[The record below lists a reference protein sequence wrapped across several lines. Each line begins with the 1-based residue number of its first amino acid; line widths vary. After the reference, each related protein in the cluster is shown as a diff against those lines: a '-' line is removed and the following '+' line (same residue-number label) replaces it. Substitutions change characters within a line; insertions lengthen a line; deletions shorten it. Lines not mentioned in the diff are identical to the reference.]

1 MLNEKGSPTPIAHTM
16 LCAPHSRMD
25 VLSAEEINNLLAQ
38 SALVK
43 KYNQEIDRE
52 SAFEI
57 LTAKLNRVVE
67 EENSIET
74 PAKSNKQEQKS
85 ASPIPN
91 VITDALGSTAG
102 KQVMRTI
109 AREVTRGL
117 LGVLGISSGSKR
129 GKKSSSWF

>member
-1 MLNEKGSPTPIAHTM
+1 VLNEKGSPTPIAHTM
-16 LCAPHSRMD
+16 LCAPQSRMD
-25 VLSAEEINNLLAQ
+25 VLTKEEINSLLAQ

-57 LTAKLNRVVE
+57 LNAKLNRANQTVE
-67 EENSIET
+67 SNA
-74 PAKSNKQEQKS
+74 AKPIANKESTSS
-85 ASPIPN
+85 ASLVPN
-91 VITDALGSTAG
+91 IITDALGSTAG

-117 LGVLGISSGSKR
+117 LGVLGLSTGSRK
-129 GKKSSSWF
+129 GKKTSSWF

>member
-1 MLNEKGSPTPIAHTM
+1 
-16 LCAPHSRMD
+16 
-25 VLSAEEINNLLAQ
+25 LLAQ

-57 LTAKLNRVVE
+57 LNAKLNRA
-67 EENSIET
+67 NNIEKPT
-74 PAKSNKQEQKS
+74 STATNGSKQEQKTAS
-85 ASPIPN
+85 AVPN
-91 VITDALGSTAG
+91 IITDALGSTAG

-117 LGVLGISSGSKR
+117 LGVLGLSSGSRK
-129 GKKSSSWF
+129 GKKTSSWF

>member
-1 MLNEKGSPTPIAHTM
+1 
-16 LCAPHSRMD
+16 MD

-57 LTAKLNRVVE
+57 LNAKLNRVVE
-67 EENSIET
+67 AENSIET
-74 PAKSNKQEQKS
+74 PAKSNKQEQQKS

-91 VITDALGSTAG
+91 VIT
-102 KQVMRTI
+102 
-109 AREVTRGL
+109 
-117 LGVLGISSGSKR
+117 
-129 GKKSSSWF
+129 